1 MTQVPPPAA
10 NDPTYPL
17 RDRRRKPLL
26 GAGFWAMIAFGL
38 ACILAGLGVWHY
50 GPLVFS
56 PDRTVAPGTA
66 SPATSLPGDP
76 TKAPE
81 ASIEP
86 VSPRAGNIVA
96 ASDSA
101 LFALRQRVSNL
112 ETSQQQQAAAAA
124 AALAAAALDRAAQT
138 SGPFPDDLAAIEPLL
153 PADTNLRVLHRLA
166 ETGAPTR
173 ATLTKTF
180 PAAAAKAAAAA
191 RSPEPG
197 AGWFANAVH
206 ALSAIITV
214 RRIDRTTGNGPDAL
228 LARAEVQLDDGD
240 LEGAIKS
247 LDGLP
252 PQARQAM
259 ADWRRGL
266 ERRTEIDRRIGAVRA
281 RALRDLSRAA
291 LEGRSQ

>member
-1 MTQVPPPAA
+1 
-10 NDPTYPL
+10 
-17 RDRRRKPLL
+17 
-26 GAGFWAMIAFGL
+26 MIAFGL

-50 GPLVFS
+50 GPLVFA
-56 PDRTVAPGTA
+56 PDHAVAPRITSPTA
-66 SPATSLPGDP
+66 SLPSDPAQ
-76 TKAPE
+76 APE
-81 ASIEP
+81 ASSEA
-86 VSPRAGNIVA
+86 VSTKTSQTQA

-124 AALAAAALDRAAQT
+124 AALAAATLDRAAQT

-166 ETGAPTR
+166 ESGAPTR
-173 ATLTKTF
+173 ATLAKTF

-191 RSPEPG
+191 RSPEQG

-228 LARAEVQLDDGD
+228 LARAEAQLDDGN
-240 LEGAIKS
+240 LEGAIKA

-259 ADWRRGL
+259 SDWRRGL

-281 RALRDLSRAA
+281 RALRDLSRVA

>member
-10 NDPTYPL
+10 NDLTYPMH
-17 RDRRRKPLL
+17 DRRRKRLL

-50 GPLVFS
+50 GPLVFAPDHAAVPRAAS
-56 PDRTVAPGTA
+56 PTA
-66 SPATSLPGDP
+66 SLPSDSDQ
-76 TKAPE
+76 APE
-81 ASIEP
+81 ASP
-86 VSPRAGNIVA
+86 VAVSAKTGPNLA

-101 LFALRQRVSNL
+101 LFALRQRVSSL

-153 PADTNLRVLHRLA
+153 PADTNLRALHRLA

-173 ATLTKTF
+173 ATLAKTF
-180 PAAAAKAAAAA
+180 PAAAARAAAAA
-191 RSPEPG
+191 RGPEQG
-197 AGWFANAVH
+197 AGWFANAAH

-214 RRIDRTTGNGPDAL
+214 RRIDRTTGNGPDAI
-228 LARAEVQLDDGD
+228 LARAEAQLDDGD
-240 LEGAIKS
+240 LEGAIKA
-247 LDGLP
+247 LDALP

-259 ADWRRGL
+259 TDWRRGL
-266 ERRTEIDRRIGAVRA
+266 DRRAEIDRRIVAVRA

-291 LEGRSQ
+291 LEGRGQ

>member
-50 GPLVFS
+50 GPLVFG
-56 PDRTVAPGTA
+56 PDHAVAPRA
-66 SPATSLPGDP
+66 ISPAASMPSDSTQ
-76 TKAPE
+76 APE
-81 ASIEP
+81 ASQDAI
-86 VSPRAGNIVA
+86 STRADNRLA

-101 LFALRQRVSNL
+101 LFALRQRVSSL

-153 PADTNLRVLHRLA
+153 PADTNLRALHRLA

-173 ATLTKTF
+173 AGLAKTF
-180 PAAAAKAAAAA
+180 PAAAARAAAAA
-191 RSPEPG
+191 RSPEQG
-197 AGWFANAVH
+197 SGWFANAVH

-228 LARAEVQLDDGD
+228 LARAEAQLDDGD
-240 LEGAIKS
+240 LEGALKA

-266 ERRTEIDRRIGAVRA
+266 EHRTEIDRRIGAIRA
-281 RALRDLSRAA
+281 RALRDLSHAA

>member
-10 NDPTYPL
+10 NDLTYPMH
-17 RDRRRKPLL
+17 DRRRKRLL

-50 GPLVFS
+50 GPLVF
-56 PDRTVAPGTA
+56 APGHQA
-66 SPATSLPGDP
+66 PPPAA
-76 TKAPE
+76 APSAAPSGPSDQTLE
-81 ASIEP
+81 GAAEP
-86 VSPRAGNIVA
+86 ALTRAGPGTA

-101 LFALRQRVSNL
+101 LFALRQRVSSL

-153 PADTNLRVLHRLA
+153 PPDADLRALHRLA

-173 ATLTKTF
+173 ATLAKTY
-180 PAAAAKAAAAA
+180 PAAAARAAAAA
-191 RSPEPG
+191 RGPEEG

-214 RRIDRTTGNGPDAL
+214 RRTDRTTGNGADAI
-228 LARAEVQLDDGD
+228 LARAESQLDDGD
-240 LEGAIKS
+240 LEGAIKA
-247 LDGLP
+247 LNGLP
-252 PQARQAM
+252 PQGRQAM
-259 ADWRRGL
+259 IEWRRGL
-266 ERRTEIDRRIGAVRA
+266 ERRAEIDRRIASVRA